1 MIKQSTCRYSIP
13 SGLPPLPPTKCFSPS
28 RCSLCGILSVR
39 MKEALSKSLI
49 LGRLVNASQLKAAD
63 AVPPP
68 NSPYRSVR
76 RSRCLQVSSTSHYK
90 KMKGKKKKNRFPKGK
105 KTCRWNPK
113 KSVLIPVY
121 TWFNYCQDGIRGLEF
136 KLILRSCI
144 YPFPLFWNRTVETKI
159 SINVN

>member
-1 MIKQSTCRYSIP
+1 MSSKHALVYTDGSGMIKQSTCRYSIP

-76 RSRCLQVSSTSHYK
+76 RSWCLQVSSTSHYE
-90 KMKGKKKKNRFPKGK
+90 KMKGKKIDSPERQKDMQMKSKKNL
-105 KTCRWNPK
+105 
-113 KSVLIPVY
+113 S
-121 TWFNYCQDGIRGLEF
+121 
-136 KLILRSCI
+136 
-144 YPFPLFWNRTVETKI
+144 
-159 SINVN
+159 